1 MDWAIMDNL
10 KEWVVTALEAAAVM
24 DTGDILAATMFNRRP
39 AEEAWR
45 NINAINDLIYEIII
59 TDTHLVIS
67 AVLGNAAAGGFTMAL
82 AADYVY
88 ACDGIVLNPHYKTM
102 GLYGSEY

>member
-88 ACDGIVLNPHYKTM
+88 ARDGIVLNPHYKTM